1 MAYRG
6 VSARALARSAGLTV
20 VSVQEHGIVR
30 QDGPVLE
37 IGVGASDGAVATVA
51 CRRQLACL
59 GMRDERLV
67 MRLVESH
74 GYEYVPE
81 EWGVAYQ
88 VAN

>member
-20 VSVQEHGIVR
+20 ISVKECGIVR

-37 IGVGASDGAVATVA
+37 IGLGASDGAVATVA
-51 CRRQLACL
+51 CRRLLACA
-59 GMRDERLV
+59 GMRDELMV
-67 MRLVESH
+67 LHLVEQH
-74 GYEYVPE
+74 GYDYVPE